1 LHTEWKKQF
10 DDALLQGK
18 RDKQKADRSLV
29 YSNPINSTARRK
41 YHLSHKGRSIPLPAI
56 MKNPNNPTSL
66 LTGHEVNEMWGTSA
80 TATRPNTMPTVS
92 TEEGP
97 APWLDPNIWQNI
109 RTSIAPLEAQLMAPI
124 SELEIHNFLNH
135 TGNSSP
141 GTDGIQYN
149 IIKFMCFHPDFT
161 ALQLSSILQRFL
173 NMLLRQKQIPP
184 SMKTALLT
192 FIHKAGDPLQYSNYQ
207 GISLLSCLFKLI
219 TGTLNGRLQRILHE
233 TMGLDCNQ
241 GANRKG
247 VHAAH
252 KATVIM
258 NIIADARVR
267 KQPLHIIYTDIK
279 GAFPSVPYQAFAD
292 ALTSLGL
299 GNGFLDLIINMQ
311 TDFTCTAKGPTGYS
325 SAKPKASGV
334 HEGDCLSPTL
344 FCLVLNMY
352 FRWVQSAELGYEM
365 LSIEHSSPALCVKVP
380 VNGYADDMAL
390 IGNSHDEAQKILTM
404 LERFLSFYGMSLN
417 AGKCG

>member
-1 LHTEWKKQF
+1 MKHPT
-10 DDALLQGK
+10 
-18 RDKQKADRSLV
+18 
-29 YSNPINSTARRK
+29 NSIT
-41 YHLSHKGRSIPLPAI
+41 
-56 MKNPNNPTSL
+56 L

-109 RTSIAPLEAQLMAPI
+109 STSIAPLEAQLMAPI
-124 SELEIHNFLNH
+124 SELGIRTFLSH
-135 TGNSSP
+135 TGNSSS

-161 ALQLSSILQRFL
+161 ALQLLSLLQRFL

-192 FIHKAGDPLQYSNYQ
+192 FIHKAGDPLQYSNNR

-219 TGTLNGRLQRILHE
+219 TGTLNGRLLRILHE
-233 TMGLDCNQ
+233 TMGLECNQ
-241 GANRKG
+241 GAHRNG
-247 VHAAH
+247 VHAAQ
-252 KATVIM
+252 KAAVIM

-267 KQPLHIIYTDIK
+267 KQPLHIIYTDMIK

-299 GNGFLDLIINMQ
+299 GNGFLD
-311 TDFTCTAKGPTGYS
+311 
-325 SAKPKASGV
+325 
-334 HEGDCLSPTL
+334 
-344 FCLVLNMY
+344 
-352 FRWVQSAELGYEM
+352 
-365 LSIEHSSPALCVKVP
+365 
-380 VNGYADDMAL
+380 
-390 IGNSHDEAQKILTM
+390 
-404 LERFLSFYGMSLN
+404 
-417 AGKCG
+417 

>member
-1 LHTEWKKQF
+1 LHTDWKKQF

-18 RDKQKADRSLV
+18 RDKLKAEGSLV
-29 YSNPINSTARRK
+29 YSNPINTTAQRK
-41 YHLSHKGRSIPLPAI
+41 YHRSHKGRSTPLPAI
-56 MKNPNNPTSL
+56 MKHPNNPTTL
-66 LTGHEVNEMWGTSA
+66 LTGHEVNGIWGTSA
-80 TATRPNTMPTVS
+80 TTTRPNTMPTVS
-92 TEEGP
+92 TETDP
-97 APWLDPNIWQNI
+97 APGLDPNIWQNI
-109 RTSIAPLEAQLMAPI
+109 RTSIAPLEAHLMDPI
-124 SELEIHNFLNH
+124 FELEIRTFLNH
-135 TGNSSP
+135 TGTSSP

-161 ALQLSSILQRFL
+161 ALQLLSILQRFL
-173 NMLLRQKQIPP
+173 NMLLHQKQIPP

-192 FIHKAGDPLQYSNYQ
+192 FIHKAGDPLQYSNYR
-207 GISLLSCLFKLI
+207 GINQPFDQLPVQ
-219 TGTLNGRLQRILHE
+219 TYHGNPQRGRLQRILNE

-241 GANRKG
+241 GANCKG

-252 KATVIM
+252 KAAVIM

-267 KQPLHIIYTDIK
+267 KKPLHIIYTNIK

-311 TDFTCTAKGPTGYS
+311 TYFTCTAKGPTGYS
-325 SAKPKASGV
+325 SAKPKANGV

-352 FRWVQSAELGYEM
+352 FRRVQSSELGYEM
-365 LSIEHSSPALCVKVP
+365 LSAKYSSPALRGPKF
-380 VNGYADDMAL
+380 
-390 IGNSHDEAQKILTM
+390 QLTAM
-404 LERFLSFYGMSLN
+404 LTIWH
-417 AGKCG
+417 